1 MEKINQIIDETFENY
16 EKSYEMGK
24 HFFLEDLRDEK
35 LNKKSTLSEWIFL
48 LPFLPS
54 RIFFISS

>member
-35 LNKKSTLSEWIFL
+35 LNKNPL
-48 LPFLPS
+48 
-54 RIFFISS
+54 